1 MENNAFALTTLAQL
15 QAYVA
20 EVELCR
26 GFAAESVQDKCLLLT
41 EEVGELCKAI
51 RKHHTD
57 IKMATDAKSQN
68 VGEELADVL
77 MYVLAIANKTG
88 TNLSE
93 ALAAKEAKNEQRK
106 WA

>member
-1 MENNAFALTTLAQL
+1 MNRLAQSTLVQL

-20 EVELCR
+20 DMEIRR
-26 GFAAESVQDKCLLLT
+26 GFATESVQDKCLLLT

-51 RKHHTD
+51 RKNHTS
-57 IKMATDAKSQN
+57 IKTDVNSAGQN

-77 MYVLAIANKTG
+77 MYLLAIANKTEVDLG
-88 TNLSE
+88 A
-93 ALAAKEAKNEQRK
+93 ALTAKEAKNEQRK

>member
-1 MENNAFALTTLAQL
+1 MDHLPQSTLTQL

-20 EVELCR
+20 EVELRR
-26 GFAAESVQDKCLLLT
+26 GFASESIQDKCLLLT

-51 RKHHTD
+51 RKHHTS
-57 IKMATDAKSQN
+57 IKMANDAKPQN
-68 VGEELADVL
+68 VAEELADVL

-88 TNLSE
+88 INLAE
-93 ALAAKEAKNEQRK
+93 ALVEKETKNEQRK